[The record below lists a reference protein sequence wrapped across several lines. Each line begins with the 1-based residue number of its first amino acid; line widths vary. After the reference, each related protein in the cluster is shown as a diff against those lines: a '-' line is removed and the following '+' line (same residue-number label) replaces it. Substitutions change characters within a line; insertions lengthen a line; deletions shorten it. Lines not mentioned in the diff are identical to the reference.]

1 MKKLIL
7 LFSVIILLPL
17 PIFSQSHN
25 EFMFTDINNNDVSLM
40 DLLDKGPVLIS
51 FWAIWCSPCKEEMKK
66 LQTIYEKYKDKGF
79 TYLAINQDN
88 QKSIS
93 KVKAFINANN
103 YTFPVILD
111 PDKKIFEAYSGV
123 GIPYSLLI
131 TPDKNIFSKHLGYV
145 TGDEFKME
153 AEIIE
158 ALNLSFKQDDSK

>member
-1 MKKLIL
+1 
-7 LFSVIILLPL
+7 
-17 PIFSQSHN
+17 
-25 EFMFTDINNNDVSLM
+25 MFTDINNNDVSLL

-158 ALNLSFKQDDSK
+158 ALNLSFKKDDSK